1 LNISDHTDFS
11 GSATDLAALAIAC
24 GQDFGLPVDP
34 DKTNERLVRYY
45 ASEGIID
52 RPDRVGRDAAY
63 GYRHLLQLLTARR
76 MLQAGAALS
85 VIGPHNSTAT
95 TKALEEGLVKPLPT
109 AAELL
114 VSSFLQSKRDGV
126 PAPRSAM
133 GSAPMAS
140 SAPSRSFKS
149 APPGPS
155 VVDVLDEV
163 RRIRSEWV
171 SEIYKLQAL
180 QQPMQRQDA
189 VVQGVEES
197 MRRAHDAVHL
207 AKATRQEVHEL
218 VQRELHQALQGFQQL
233 IEARWEQALERLNA
247 LNDQNN
253 QILRRLDELQGRTK
267 DYAGA
272 HPGSS
277 GPATPKP
284 ADGAK
289 EG

>member
-11 GSATDLAALAIAC
+11 GSATDLATLAIAC

-76 MLQAGAALS
+76 MLQAGTALS

-155 VVDVLDEV
+155 IVDVLDEI
-163 RRIRSEWV
+163 RRIRSEWM

-180 QQPMQRQDA
+180 QQPIQRQEA
-189 VVQGVEES
+189 LEQGVEES
-197 MRRAHDAVHL
+197 MRRAQDAVHL
-207 AKATRQEVHEL
+207 AKATRQEVRE
-218 VQRELHQALQGFQQL
+218 VMQRELHQALQGFQQR

-247 LNDQNN
+247 LNDQND
-253 QILRRLDELQGRTK
+253 QILRRLDELQGRTE
-267 DYAGA
+267 DDAGA
-272 HPGSS
+272 NPGSS

-289 EG
+289 GA